1 MLQCGDTL
9 DNPWSSV
16 LPVSGE
22 VGGDFPGGR
31 RDGANLQDNIGS
43 TLNQLLFQ
51 SFICSMADLMKRPKA
66 LSFFRLS
73 TYDISWYSDSF
84 LSFI

>member
-1 MLQCGDTL
+1 MIKVFVV
-9 DNPWSSV
+9 WSNAGFSRSGRLLPRSAARYCSV
-16 LPVSGE
+16 FIS
-22 VGGDFPGGR
+22 
-31 RDGANLQDNIGS
+31 
-43 TLNQLLFQ
+43 Q
-51 SFICSMADLMKRPKA
+51 SFICFFADLMKRPKA